1 MSQISH
7 LTPASTSLDA
17 PLAKPAPTISNRT
30 AAELL
35 FDVATI
41 LELSED
47 NPFRVRAY
55 RRAARLLL
63 RQRDDAVVHL
73 DPKGELVLPGLGPR
87 LRRKLGELL
96 STGRMGF
103 YVELCAELP
112 DAVAELMRIPTVGPK
127 TAWRLHAEL
136 GLNTAS
142 DVRDAATAGKIRALY
157 GFAEVRERQ
166 LLMAAN
172 EVLAGRPKVYAP
184 IPLDLFESDDSP
196 APQTPTRPLALSARV
211 PAADLPRAA

>member
-1 MSQISH
+1 MI
-7 LTPASTSLDA
+7 T
-17 PLAKPAPTISNRT
+17 NRT

-47 NPFRVRAY
+47 NPYRVRAY

-63 RQRDDAVVHL
+63 RQRDQATVHV
-73 DPKGELVLPGLGPR
+73 DPTGELVLPGLGPR

-112 DAVAELMRIPTVGPK
+112 DAIAELMRIPSVGPK

-136 GLNTAS
+136 GLNTAE
-142 DVRDAATAGKIRALY
+142 DVKSAAEDGKIRTLY
-157 GFAEVRERQ
+157 GFGEMRERQ
-166 LLMAAN
+166 LRAGAI
-172 EVLAGRPKVYAP
+172 EVLAGRPKIYAP
-184 IPLDLFESDDSP
+184 VPLDIFEQGEHE
-196 APQTPTRPLALSARV
+196 AAERVARQRPLAAI
-211 PAADLPRAA
+211 PAQIALPRAA

>member
-1 MSQISH
+1 MSAVVPV
-7 LTPASTSLDA
+7 PASSVTSTA
-17 PLAKPAPTISNRT
+17 PAPATITNRT

-47 NPFRVRAY
+47 NPYRVRAY

-63 RQRDDAVVHL
+63 RQRDQAAVHL
-73 DPKGELVLPGLGPR
+73 DPTGELVLPGLGPR

-96 STGRMGF
+96 STGKMGF
-103 YVELCAELP
+103 YVELTAELP
-112 DAVAELMRIPTVGPK
+112 DAIAELMRIPTVGPK

-136 GLNTAS
+136 GLTTAA
-142 DVRDAATAGKIRALY
+142 DVRNAAATGQIQALY
-157 GFAEVRERQ
+157 GFGERRQQQ
-166 LLMAAN
+166 LLDAAN

-184 IPLDLFESDDSP
+184 IPLDLFETDGTDEPRSS
-196 APQTPTRPLALSARV
+196 ARPLAL
-211 PAADLPRAA
+211 PASTAPNDLLRAA

>member
-1 MSQISH
+1 MSTFI
-7 LTPASTSLDA
+7 PATTTANA
-17 PLAKPAPTISNRT
+17 PPAPTITNKT
-30 AAELL
+30 AADLL

-47 NPFRVRAY
+47 NPYRVRAY

-63 RQRDDAVVHL
+63 RQQDQASVHL
-73 DPKGELVLPGLGPR
+73 DEKGELVLPGLGPR

-112 DAVAELMRIPTVGPK
+112 DAIAELMRIPTVGPK

-136 GLNTAS
+136 GLSTAE
-142 DVRDAATAGKIRALY
+142 DVRRAAANGEIRTLY
-157 GFAEVRERQ
+157 GFGEVREQQ
-166 LLMAAN
+166 LLAGAT
-172 EVLAGRPKVYAP
+172 EVLAGRPKVYSP
-184 IPLDLFESDDSP
+184 VPLDLFEQVDEP
-196 APQTPTRPLALSARV
+196 APLPAGRSAAPIAI
-211 PAADLPRAA
+211 PAQVALPRAA

>member
-1 MSQISH
+1 MST
-7 LTPASTSLDA
+7 LVPATS
-17 PLAKPAPTISNRT
+17 PANGPPVSNRT
-30 AAELL
+30 AADLL

-47 NPFRVRAY
+47 NPYRVRAY

-63 RQRDDAVVHL
+63 RQQDQASVHL
-73 DPKGELVLPGLGPR
+73 DEKGELVLPGLGPR

-112 DAVAELMRIPTVGPK
+112 DAISELMRIPSVGPK

-136 GLNTAS
+136 GLSTAE
-142 DVRDAATAGKIRALY
+142 DVRRAAENGEVRKLY
-157 GFAEVRERQ
+157 GFGEVREQQ
-166 LLMAAN
+166 LLAGAS
-172 EVLAGRPKVYAP
+172 EVLSGRPKVYAP
-184 IPLDLFESDDSP
+184 MPLDLFEQDDE
-196 APQTPTRPLALSARV
+196 SAHL
-211 PAADLPRAA
+211 PAAHAATPVAIPAQVALPRAA

>member
-1 MSQISH
+1 MSTFIPATQTAPTPP
-7 LTPASTSLDA
+7 TPAIT
-17 PLAKPAPTISNRT
+17 NRT

-47 NPFRVRAY
+47 NPYRVRAY

-63 RQRDDAVVHL
+63 RQQDQASVHL
-73 DPKGELVLPGLGPR
+73 DQNGELVLPGLGPR

-112 DAVAELMRIPTVGPK
+112 DAIAELMRIPTVGPK

-136 GLNTAS
+136 GLSTAE
-142 DVRDAATAGKIRALY
+142 DVRRAAENGEIQKLY
-157 GFAEVRERQ
+157 GFGEVRERQ
-166 LLMAAN
+166 LLAGAI
-172 EVLAGRPKVYAP
+172 EVLSGRPKVYAP
-184 IPLDLFESDDSP
+184 VPLDLFEQDDE
-196 APQTPTRPLALSARV
+196 
-211 PAADLPRAA
+211 PAALPAGRPAAPVALPAQVALPRAA

>member
-1 MSQISH
+1 MI
-7 LTPASTSLDA
+7 T
-17 PLAKPAPTISNRT
+17 NRT

-47 NPFRVRAY
+47 NPYRVRAY

-63 RQRDDAVVHL
+63 RQRDQATVHV
-73 DPKGELVLPGLGPR
+73 DPTGELVLPGLGPR

-112 DAVAELMRIPTVGPK
+112 DAIADLMRIPSVGPK

-136 GLNTAS
+136 GLNSAE
-142 DVRDAATAGKIRALY
+142 DVKAAAEQGSIRALF
-157 GFAEVRERQ
+157 GFGETRERQ
-166 LLMAAN
+166 LRAGAI
-172 EVLAGRPKVYAP
+172 EVLAGRPKIYAP
-184 IPLDLFESDDSP
+184 VPLDIFEQGENE
-196 APQTPTRPLALSARV
+196 ATETPGGGRPLTAIPVQTSL
-211 PAADLPRAA
+211 PQAA